1 MTNTDL
7 HIEKAFVQIK
17 ECFEK
22 NGKLL
27 ICGNGG
33 SSDCDHIVGELLKV
47 LKKEH
52 LMK

>member
-33 SSDCDHIVGELLKV
+33 SSADCDHIVGELAKGFE
-47 LKKEH
+47 KKNT
-52 LMK
+52 